1 MGLFKSVFNSD
12 GTVSVEHTIGNMRY
26 DLMKPGEGPSA
37 VVGHIG
43 NMATV
48 IKPGG
53 QVVQELQI
61 GNTRFSTGQ
70 NIPGQN
76 GFSTLF

>member
-1 MGLFKSVFNSD
+1 M
-12 GTVSVEHTIGNMRY
+12 T
-26 DLMKPGEGPSA
+26 
-37 VVGHIG
+37 
-43 NMATV
+43 TV